1 MELFAKVKS
10 INLEMATKNDFKAS
24 KDIDKA
30 EIIPAHEDIPWP
42 CISYITDNVA
52 EDALPVQAVR
62 VPAHQ
67 VSDRKFVTVERKRR
81 KRKDNQTDCKA
92 S

>member
-67 VSDRKFVTVERKRR
+67 V
-81 KRKDNQTDCKA
+81 
-92 S
+92 